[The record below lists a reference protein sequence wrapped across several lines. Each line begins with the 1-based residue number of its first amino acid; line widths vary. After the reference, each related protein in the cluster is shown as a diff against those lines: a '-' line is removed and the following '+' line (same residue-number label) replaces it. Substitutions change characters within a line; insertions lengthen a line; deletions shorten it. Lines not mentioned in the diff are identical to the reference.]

1 MTAGAALLA
10 PTSSEA
16 IAAVFPAPN
25 PAVGDLSVLI
35 AGQPV
40 KEPYALL
47 RYALP
52 INNKA
57 IRDIQFP
64 LELITQD
71 LRVPGL
77 KALDSVERV
86 MLTG

>member
-1 MTAGAALLA
+1 MCPANSNAISATTTAT
-10 PTSSEA
+10 PNEA
-16 IAAVFPAPN
+16 I
-25 PAVGDLSVLI
+25 GDLSVLI

-52 INNKA
+52 INNKP
-57 IRDIQFP
+57 IRDVQFP
-64 LELITQD
+64 LELITED

-86 MLTG
+86 

>member
-1 MTAGAALLA
+1 MSPIA
-10 PTSSEA
+10 PEA
-16 IAAVFPAPN
+16 IAASFPTAN
-25 PAVGDLSVLI
+25 QSIGDLGVLI

-52 INNKA
+52 IQNKA

-64 LELITQD
+64 LELITED

-86 MLTG
+86 SRL